1 MFSCALSLTRATSA
15 PGLGS
20 PPAHICTGTGLTPA
34 TSALRTSLTSSL
46 LLLRARIVLHL
57 PQYRTR
63 LARASHA
70 GFLLGIPLQAPGP
83 ATAATAGPDTE
94 HSAASAFR
102 TRASLA
108 PAVAQLAPGE
118 AAVFPSAPPTE
129 QGLVR
134 PSGLL
139 VRIWPG
145 SIFASYK
152 LCIHYLHIHYTC
164 SRDFLLVLPASQRSR
179 CCGDQSML
187 AAAKRCARVHASHVP
202 RSTKHGREPTTPIT
216 RPSAAGLGSPLATS
230 APGLGSFF
238 PHLHR
243 DSARP
248 AHICTGT
255 GLIPTR
261 SSSGLGSPMPHL
273 RRDWA
278 HPDHICAG
286 TGLTLAHI
294 CAGTGLTPMPHLR
307 RDWAHPDHI
316 CAGTG
321 LTLPTSAPGLGCG
334 AGTGGEPRPG
344 ADVGRG
350 EPSSVPAPPDLPWV
364 QRVLAW
370 HSGGVSARDPEGS
383 RSCCQVLVIVIAC
396 LIVMAVL
403 SALDCPERP

>member
-1 MFSCALSLTRATSA
+1 MFFCALSLTCATSV

-20 PPAHICTGTGLTPA
+20 PPAHICAGTGLTPA

-94 HSAASAFR
+94 HSESAASASR
-102 TRASLA
+102 TRALLA
-108 PAVAQLAPGE
+108 PNGEPVVAQLAPGE

-152 LCIHYLHIHYTC
+152 LCIHYLHIHHTF
-164 SRDFLLVLPASQRSR
+164 SQDFLLVWPASQRSR

-187 AAAKRCARVHASHVP
+187 AAAQRCARVHASHVP

-216 RPSAAGLGSPLATS
+216 RPSAAGLGSPLAAS

-261 SSSGLGSPMPHL
+261 SSSGLGSPV
-273 RRDWA
+273 
-278 HPDHICAG
+278 
-286 TGLTLAHI
+286 
-294 CAGTGLTPMPHLR
+294 PHLR

-334 AGTGGEPRPG
+334 AGRS
-344 ADVGRG
+344 AVGHSASLRAG
-350 EPSSVPAPPDLPWV
+350 
-364 QRVLAW
+364 VLAGIPSAAP
-370 HSGGVSARDPEGS
+370 HLPPASSRGPSPGGCGEG
-383 RSCCQVLVIVIAC
+383 
-396 LIVMAVL
+396 
-403 SALDCPERP
+403 